1 MATTPIF
8 TIPTGTVSYPAVEK
22 TELVFGSD
30 FAHSEYVI
38 PMARFKFFDPTGT
51 QSDPQ
56 NGARSIYIRLGGTF
70 NTQLS
75 NDYQEAT
82 GTFGSVTPGQ
92 DRQGSVAGIT
102 KLIGSMFDSGGTA
115 LQSSIIKSL
124 GAGGGFLASGGQ
136 SGKSQ
141 IEFLTRKVFNSFQ
154 QLIYQGPK
162 FRAFQFPFNM
172 KPTSYAEAKTMRDI
186 IQTFRIASS
195 PRGQGF
201 NTPLTG
207 QVEKTAEELAAIEAG
222 NKNISPEEQV
232 SPFTTETGQKVLSGA
247 FADLGL
253 APAPLTF
260 GYPDMCQF
268 ELILYRSEFER
279 DKNGNPVGPR
289 NKEITVLFQSD
300 FCMITNVTLDYGASN
315 KMVFLAPPEP
325 ALGGKADYFPS
336 EVNMSIALRESV
348 LVTAEY
354 ASGQGP
360 VGSGITIF

>member
-1 MATTPIF
+1 MATPIF
-8 TIPTGTVSYPAVEK
+8 TISTGTVSYPAIEK

-51 QSDPQ
+51 ESTT
-56 NGARSIYIRLGGTF
+56 ARPIYIRLGGAF
-70 NTQLS
+70 STQLS
-75 NDYQEAT
+75 NSYQEAT
-82 GTFGSVTPGQ
+82 GIFGSITPGSKP
-92 DRQGSVAGIT
+92 DAASIGGIT

-124 GAGGGFLASGGQ
+124 GAGGGFIASAGQ

-162 FRAFQFPFNM
+162 FRAFQLPFNM
-172 KPTSYAEAKTMRDI
+172 KPTSYEEAKTMRDI

-195 PRGQGF
+195 PRGQGS
-201 NTPLTG
+201 NTSLKAG
-207 QVEKTAEELAAIEAG
+207 SDSKSAEDIEALAKA
-222 NKNISPEEQV
+222 NKDKSPEEQINA
-232 SPFTTETGQKVLSGA
+232 FDIADAAELLGDNGLS
-247 FADLGL
+247 
-253 APAPLTF
+253 PAPLTF
-260 GYPDMCQF
+260 GYPDMCKL
-268 ELILYRSEFER
+268 ELILYHN
-279 DKNGNPVGPR
+279 DK
-289 NKEITVLFQSD
+289 KEITVLFQSD
-300 FCMITNVTLDYGASN
+300 FCMIENVGLDYGASN
-315 KMVFLAPPEP
+315 KMVFLAPPKPE
-325 ALGGKADYFPS
+325 LGGKADYFPS
-336 EVNMSIALRESV
+336 EVNMTIALRESV

>member
-1 MATTPIF
+1 MATPIF
-8 TIPTGTVSYPAVEK
+8 TISTGTVSYPASEK

-51 QSDPQ
+51 ESTT
-56 NGARSIYIRLGGTF
+56 ARPIYIRLGGTF

-75 NDYQEAT
+75 NAYQEAT

-102 KLIGSMFDSGGTA
+102 RLIGSMFDSGGTA

-124 GAGGGFLASGGQ
+124 GAGAGFIASAGN

-141 IEFLTRKVFNSFQ
+141 VEFLTRKVFNSFQ

-162 FRAFQFPFNM
+162 FRAFQLPFNM

-201 NTPLTG
+201 NTNLTEE
-207 QVEKTAEELAAIEAG
+207 VAKTAEEIAAIEAA
-222 NKNISPEEQV
+222 NKNLSPEEVV
-232 SPFTTETGQKVLSGA
+232 SPFTAENGRKVLSGV
-247 FADLGL
+247 FADEGL

-260 GYPDMCQF
+260 GYPDMCKF
-268 ELILYRSEFER
+268 ELILYRSDSAR
-279 DKNGNPVGPR
+279 DENGNLQA
-289 NKEITVLFQSD
+289 ITVLFQSD
-300 FCMITNVTLDYGASN
+300 FCMIENVALDYGASN

-325 ALGGKADYFPS
+325 TAGGKADYFPS
-336 EVNMSIALRESV
+336 EVNMSISLRESV

-360 VGSGITIF
+360 SGSGITIF

>member
-1 MATTPIF
+1 MATAIF
-8 TIPTGTVSYPAVEK
+8 TIPTGTVSYPAPEK

-51 QSDPQ
+51 ESTT
-56 NGARSIYIRLGGTF
+56 ARPIYIRLGGAF

-75 NDYQEAT
+75 NAYQEAT
-82 GTFGSVTPGQ
+82 GIFGSVTPGQ
-92 DRQGSVAGIT
+92 DRQGSIAGIT
-102 KLIGSMFDSGGTA
+102 RLIGSMFDSGGTA

-124 GAGGGFLASGGQ
+124 GAGAGFIASAGN

-141 IEFLTRKVFNSFQ
+141 VEFLTRKVFNSFQ

-162 FRAFQFPFNM
+162 FRAFQLPFNM

-207 QVEKTAEELAAIEAG
+207 EVAKTAEEIAAIEAA
-222 NKNISPEEQV
+222 NKNLSPEEVV
-232 SPFTTETGQKVLSGA
+232 SPFTAENGQKVLSGV
-247 FADLGL
+247 FATEGL

-260 GYPDMCQF
+260 GYPDMCKL
-268 ELILYRSEFER
+268 ELILYHN
-279 DKNGNPVGPR
+279 DK
-289 NKEITVLFQSD
+289 KEITVLFQSD
-300 FCMITNVTLDYGASN
+300 FCMIENVGLDYGASN
-315 KMVFLAPPEP
+315 KMVFLAPPKPE
-325 ALGGKADYFPS
+325 LGGKADYFPS
-336 EVNMSIALRESV
+336 EVNMTIALRESV

-360 VGSGITIF
+360 SGSGITIF

>member
-1 MATTPIF
+1 MATPIF
-8 TIPTGTVSYPAVEK
+8 TIPTGTVEYPAIEK
-22 TELVFGSD
+22 KELVFGSD

-38 PMARFKFFDPTGT
+38 PMARFKFYTATGE
-51 QSDPQ
+51 QSTT
-56 NGARSIYIRLGGTF
+56 ARPIYIRLGGTF
-70 NTQLS
+70 NTQLTNS
-75 NDYQEAT
+75 YQKST
-82 GTFGSVTPGQ
+82 GIFGNVEKGKDIGT
-92 DRQGSVAGIT
+92 IT
-102 KLIGSMFDSGGTA
+102 GFIGSMFDSGGTA

-124 GAGGGFLASGGQ
+124 GAGAGFIASAGN

-162 FRAFQFPFNM
+162 FRAFQLPFNM

>member
-8 TIPTGTVSYPAVEK
+8 TIPTGTVSYPAIEK
-22 TELVFGSD
+22 KELVFGSD

-51 QSDPQ
+51 ESTT
-56 NGARSIYIRLGGTF
+56 ARSIYIRLGGTF
-70 NTQLS
+70 STQLS
-75 NDYQEAT
+75 NDYQETT
-82 GTFGSVTPGQ
+82 GIFGSVTPGQ

-124 GAGGGFLASGGQ
+124 GAGAGFIASAGN

-162 FRAFQFPFNM
+162 FRAFQLPFNM

-201 NTPLTG
+201 NTNLTG
-207 QVEKTAEELAAIEAG
+207 QVDKTAEELAAIEAA

-232 SPFTTETGQKVLSGA
+232 SPFTAEGA
-247 FADLGL
+247 QGVFADPEGL
-253 APAPLTF
+253 ARAPLTF

-268 ELILYRSEFER
+268 ELILYRSEFTRNE
-279 DKNGNPVGPR
+279 NGNPVGPR

-315 KMVFLAPPEP
+315 KMVFFAPPEP

-336 EVNMSIALRESV
+336 EINMSIALRESV

-354 ASGQGP
+354 ASGQGS